1 MTDVNVVHKKKSFR
15 FPIRWQWTLFVSSVV
30 IAAVSLVF
38 LVIMDIQH
46 DAWLDS
52 QSKQAQVSVQRLADE
67 LKLPLLSTDSG
78 IDIDKLLSDFT
89 QAMPSVREAQ
99 LVDSTGAFHSYQRQQ
114 ESTALGQQV
123 VSLISHE
130 DQAVVHLNNSLWFAS
145 NIVYADTHLGV
156 IAVQF
161 SDAEWE
167 AMAESLQA
175 KMLLVTTVIVLFFG
189 FFVYWLTG
197 RMSRPIEAISIAS
210 EKVSEGDYS
219 IQLAVRGND
228 ELSDA
233 TQQFNRMV
241 LELQNRERIR
251 KVFGRYLNPKLIED
265 VFEGGK
271 FNTES
276 HRQHVSILF
285 ADMVSFTSYSETVR
299 TEQVIDVLN
308 QHFEAFHHIIDY
320 YGGVVDKYI
329 GDAVMAVFNHPKK
342 HEQHA
347 RNCALAA
354 LAMCEASKQM
364 ALPRPDGG
372 TISFRI
378 GINAGQAIVG
388 NIGAA
393 ERLEYTLIGDPVNVA
408 SRMGGL
414 GEGGE
419 VALHKGMFDLLG
431 DGFDFQSIGQ
441 RQIKGVKEPLACG
454 IIKMHDEVQSEVH
467 SSVQLALHKKE

>member
-1 MTDVNVVHKKKSFR
+1 MPDAVVVKNKKSLR
-15 FPIRWQWTLFVSSVV
+15 FPIRWQWTVFVASVV

-38 LVIMDIQH
+38 FVIMEIQH
-46 DAWLDS
+46 DAWLET
-52 QSKQAQVSVQRLADE
+52 QAKQAQTSVQRLADE
-67 LKLPLLSTDSG
+67 LKLPLLSNNNG

-89 QAMPSVREAQ
+89 QSMTSVREAQ
-99 LVDSTGAFHSYQRQQ
+99 LVDSAGEFHRYQRQESENAQGQ
-114 ESTALGQQV
+114 EIIT
-123 VSLISHE
+123 LISQE
-130 DQAVVHLNNSLWFAS
+130 EKTVVHLEDSLWFAS
-145 NIVYADTHLGV
+145 NIMYADTHLGV

-167 AMAESLQA
+167 AMAVSLQTQ
-175 KMLLVTTVIVLFFG
+175 MFTVTASIVLFFS
-189 FFVYWLTG
+189 FFVYWMTG
-197 RMSRPIEAISIAS
+197 RMSRPIEAISVAS
-210 EKVSEGDYS
+210 AKVSEGDYS
-219 IQLAVRGND
+219 IQLTVRGND

-233 TQQFNRMV
+233 TQQFNTMV

-271 FNTES
+271 LNTES
-276 HRQHVSILF
+276 HRQDVSILF

-299 TEQVIDVLN
+299 TEQVISVLN
-308 QHFEAFHHIIDY
+308 QHFEAFHRIIDH

-342 HEQHA
+342 HKQHA

-354 LAMCEASKQM
+354 LAMCEASRQM

-419 VALHKGMFDLLG
+419 VALHRGMFEMLG
-431 DGFDFQSIGQ
+431 DDFDFKSIGL
-441 RQIKGVKEPLACG
+441 RQIKGVKEPLECG
-454 IIKMHDEVQSEVH
+454 IIIMKGEVVAEVQH
-467 SSVQLALHKKE
+467 SMAVALNEK